1 MSGPFRK
8 ITKERKSEMK
18 KRVLSMLLSAG
29 WDIVLSQGSFTYNG
43 KEQKP
48 SILSIWGLPLAEGTD
63 YEAAWPDNGSKAA
76 GTYEVTVTGKGRYT
90 GTTGAVY
97 KIGKAANTLKVRG
110 KPAIVRYSRV
120 KKKTQILKA
129 SKLYKF
135 TSKGQGKMTYKY
147 YSAKKGTKSFKKSFK
162 VNAKTGSLTVRK
174 GLKKGTYKV
183 TVKVK
188 AAGNTNYKASSYKT
202 VTITVRVK

>member
-1 MSGPFRK
+1 VSLYLEDIISRAMSGPFRK

-129 SKLYKF
+129 SKLY
-135 TSKGQGKMTYKY
+135 
-147 YSAKKGTKSFKKSFK
+147 
-162 VNAKTGSLTVRK
+162 
-174 GLKKGTYKV
+174 
-183 TVKVK
+183 
-188 AAGNTNYKASSYKT
+188 
-202 VTITVRVK
+202 